1 MFVFAVGCSPKELG
15 GGGVFSVINCSLTSG
30 GLKERAFGV
39 TTTAA
44 VAPTATTAT
53 TATANGKRKG
63 GKPAT
68 ASNVQMMAQ
77 QEVETYDVVLF

>member
-1 MFVFAVGCSPKELG
+1 MFVFAVGCSPKEQG

-44 VAPTATTAT
+44 VAAEA
-53 TATANGKRKG
+53 
-63 GKPAT
+63 
-68 ASNVQMMAQ
+68 V
-77 QEVETYDVVLF
+77 YVVVAAALVSILP